1 MSETRP
7 VPRRESPWGRPEGD
21 HREPK
26 AHRCN
31 DRAEDVIQVTENP
44 LACFE
49 GNPFKT
55 VPGPFKLFWQC
66 MRSKPGEESTEPFT
80 YLQLD
85 PPTREVKLE

>member
-1 MSETRP
+1 MKSTLQLRERRRTASCLIIESGPKEQATEDWAADILPLTMSETRS

-44 LACFE
+44 L
-49 GNPFKT
+49 
-55 VPGPFKLFWQC
+55 
-66 MRSKPGEESTEPFT
+66 
-80 YLQLD
+80 
-85 PPTREVKLE
+85 

>member
-31 DRAEDVIQVTENP
+31 DRAEDVIQLIVIRERALQM
-44 LACFE
+44 LAC
-49 GNPFKT
+49 GSCRINLKQHSHSSKT
-55 VPGPFKLFWQC
+55 
-66 MRSKPGEESTEPFT
+66 SKRIFS
-80 YLQLD
+80 
-85 PPTREVKLE
+85 